1 MENKRLELK
10 VGLFVFLTLTV
21 LAVLVIQFSK
31 GASLFRGTYELRLN
45 AVNVGGLK
53 ERAAVLLAGVQ
64 VGTVKKITLTP
75 DGKSVNIDLQIY
87 QDFPIYH
94 DARFV
99 IESAGFLGDQYVS
112 VIPTANTDP
121 VLTNNESVFCQEP
134 FNLQEVARSTQG
146 FIKRMDDT
154 AAKLESSVADL
165 RTQVLNAETLSSF
178 SASITNLR
186 ACTAEAVET
195 VRNLN
200 GLITTNRGEVTLAVS
215 NAVYFSQQLNQ
226 LAASAQD
233 LLASNRVQID
243 LATHNLADSS
253 ASIKQV
259 TSDLQAGRGLAGV
272 ILQDPSLATNVQTLA
287 ANLAVTSSNLNRLG
301 LWGILWSHKSPATNG
316 YTSPP
321 KTR

>member
-1 MENKRLELK
+1 
-10 VGLFVFLTLTV
+10 
-21 LAVLVIQFSK
+21 
-31 GASLFRGTYELRLN
+31 
-45 AVNVGGLK
+45 
-53 ERAAVLLAGVQ
+53 VLLSGVQ
-64 VGTVKKITLTP
+64 VGTVKKITLAP
-75 DGKSVNIDLQIY
+75 DGKSVNIGLQIY

-121 VLTNNESVFCQEP
+121 VLTNNQEVVCQEP

-165 RTQVLNAETLSSF
+165 RTQVLNAQTLSSF
-178 SASITNLR
+178 SASITNLQVFS
-186 ACTAEAVET
+186 AEAVQT
-195 VRNLN
+195 MRNLD
-200 GLITTNRGEVTLAVS
+200 GIITTNRTEVTLALS

-259 TSDLQAGRGLAGV
+259 TGDLQAGHGLAGV
-272 ILQDPSLATNVQTLA
+272 ILQDQALATNVQTLA

-301 LWGILWSHKSPATNG
+301 LWGILWSHKPPATNNPSA
-316 YTSPP
+316 TA